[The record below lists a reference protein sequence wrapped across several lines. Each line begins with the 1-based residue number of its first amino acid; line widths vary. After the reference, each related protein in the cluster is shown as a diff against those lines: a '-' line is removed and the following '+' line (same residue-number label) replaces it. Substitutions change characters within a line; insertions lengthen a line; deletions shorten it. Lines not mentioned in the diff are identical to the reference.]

1 MAFFF
6 SFYNIISH
14 IKCISFVSLF
24 WALYPFRSTEP
35 LSNIIRYICAYKQ
48 YIICRDQ
55 TNRILHNHFLD
66 RNASQ
71 RINVNSFC
79 LLNIVYESQ
88 VICRLGYTTLQCE
101 SLQLTTL
108 YILVLPSTGFER
120 TPLVHC
126 STYSIKIIANSL
138 APRPNSLLKIQL
150 HYPR

>member
-1 MAFFF
+1 MHLCIRDIDFASFSGLIFDFGIIPTVWHFLF

-24 WALYPFRSTEP
+24 WTLYPFRSTEP
-35 LSNIIRYICAYKQ
+35 LSNLIRYICAYKQ

-66 RNASQ
+66 RDASQ
-71 RINVNSFC
+71 RINVNSLC

-101 SLQLTTL
+101 SL
-108 YILVLPSTGFER
+108 
-120 TPLVHC
+120 
-126 STYSIKIIANSL
+126 
-138 APRPNSLLKIQL
+138 
-150 HYPR
+150 